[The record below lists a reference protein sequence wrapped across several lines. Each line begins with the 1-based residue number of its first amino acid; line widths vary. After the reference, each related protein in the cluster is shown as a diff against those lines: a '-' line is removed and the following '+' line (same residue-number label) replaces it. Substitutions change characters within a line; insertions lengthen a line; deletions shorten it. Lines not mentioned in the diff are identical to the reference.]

1 MAPRK
6 YDLGKRAESV
16 EETKRRI
23 IDATFELHNEQGVA
37 ATTLPE
43 VAQRADVALGT
54 VYRYFPTI
62 DDLVAGCSGQVMS
75 MLLPPGPEIFA
86 GVEPVA
92 KRVGILVRERF
103 AMYERGARQIEV
115 ARCEQGRVAALR
127 VWVRQDALQH
137 VDLVREAMRPVG
149 RRRHIINQAVALTDF
164 YVWRAFANNGVPTQQ
179 AAEIIAVA
187 VLATITGAS
196 AQKESRP

>member
-1 MAPRK
+1 MHMAPRK

-62 DDLVAGCSGQVMS
+62 DDLVAGCSSHVMS
-75 MLLPPGPEIFA
+75 MLRPPSPEIFERA
-86 GVEPVA
+86 ASLEA
-92 KRVGILVRERF
+92 RVDILVGERF

-115 ARCEQGRVAALR
+115 ARCEQDRVAALR
-127 VWVRQDALQH
+127 GWVQQDAQQH
-137 VDLVREAMRPVG
+137 AALVGEALRPART
-149 RRRHIINQAVALTDF
+149 RRRIANEVVALTDF
-164 YVWRAFANNGVPTQQ
+164 YVWRAFANSGVPTRQ
-179 AAEIIAVA
+179 AADIIAVA
-187 VLATITGAS
+187 
-196 AQKESRP
+196 